1 MSSSAYL
8 FVQTLT
14 HNAVSNLTAPGKSGQ
29 ERAMTTPSPLV
40 PVTILTGFLGSGKTT
55 LLNHILRERHGHKI
69 AVIMNEF
76 GEVDIDSDLVLKT
89 EEEIYQMTNGCM
101 CCVADVRQD
110 VVKIIAKLL
119 ASGQRLDHIIVETS
133 GLADPAPVAAAF
145 FVDEEAARRVNLDA
159 IVTMVDAMHIGQH
172 LADVRMNA
180 TDNQA
185 ADQIMAADR
194 IVLNKTDLV
203 DEAGLAGAVLAVR
216 RVNETAPIVHS
227 QQAKVALEEILGI
240 GGFTPASIA
249 TRPDFFEDDH
259 AHRHDPSLVSESFI
273 YGAPFDAGKLAVFLE
288 ATTRDGGADLFR
300 VKGIVA
306 VAGDPNRWVLQAVHT
321 LLDFRAD
328 IPWGA
333 TPPSS
338 KFVFIGRSLDR
349 ASLGRS
355 LDACLS

>member
-1 MSSSAYL
+1 M
-8 FVQTLT
+8 
-14 HNAVSNLTAPGKSGQ
+14 NGSNI
-29 ERAMTTPSPLV
+29 V

-55 LLNHILRERHGHKI
+55 LLNHILRERHGHRI

-76 GEVDIDSDLVLKT
+76 GEVDIDSDLILKT

-110 VVKIIAKLL
+110 VIKVIAKLF
-119 ASGQRLDHIIVETS
+119 ASGQPLDHIIVETS

-145 FVDEEAARRVNLDA
+145 FVDEEAAGRVNLDA
-159 IVTMVDAMHIGQH
+159 IVTMVDAVHIGQH
-172 LADVRMNA
+172 LADERMNA

-203 DEAGLAGAVLAVR
+203 DTTGLVEAEKQVR
-216 RVNETAPIVHS
+216 RVNETAPIVRSSH
-227 QQAKVALEEILGI
+227 AKVALEEILGI
-240 GGFTPASIA
+240 GGFAPPSIA
-249 TRPDFFEDDH
+249 TRPDFFEDT
-259 AHRHDPSLVSESFI
+259 AHTHDPSLVSESFI
-273 YGAPFDAGKLAVFLE
+273 YGAPFDAAKLQVFLE
-288 ATTRDGGADLFR
+288 KTTREGSADLFR
-300 VKGIVA
+300 LKGIVA
-306 VAGDPNRWVLQAVHT
+306 ITGDPNRWVLQAVHT

-338 KFVFIGRSLDR
+338 KFVFIGRNLDR
-349 ASLGRS
+349 ARLGRG
-355 LDACLS
+355 LDECLAG

>member
-1 MSSSAYL
+1 
-8 FVQTLT
+8 
-14 HNAVSNLTAPGKSGQ
+14 
-29 ERAMTTPSPLV
+29 MTTPSNIV

-76 GEVDIDSDLVLKT
+76 GEVDIDSDLILKT

-110 VVKIIAKLL
+110 VIKIIAKLF

-145 FVDEEAARRVNLDA
+145 FVDEEAAGRVNLDA
-159 IVTMVDAMHIGQH
+159 IVTMVDAVHIAQH
-172 LADVRMNA
+172 LADERMNA

-194 IVLNKTDLV
+194 IVMNKTDLV
-203 DEAGLAGAVLAVR
+203 DAAGLAEAERHVR
-216 RVNETAPIVHS
+216 RVNETAPIVRSSH
-227 QQAKVALEEILGI
+227 AKVALDEILGV
-240 GGFTPASIA
+240 GGFSPPSIA
-249 TRPDFFEDDH
+249 TRPDFFEDTTH
-259 AHRHDPSLVSESFI
+259 THDPSLVSQAFI
-273 YGAPFDAGKLAVFLE
+273 YGAPFDRGKLTAWLE
-288 ATTRDGGADLFR
+288 QTTQAMAADLFR
-300 VKGIVA
+300 LKGIIA
-306 VAGDPNRWVLQAVHT
+306 VHGSPNRWVLQAVHT

-328 IPWGA
+328 IPWGD

-338 KFVFIGRSLDR
+338 KFVFIGRNLDR
-349 ASLGRS
+349 AALGRA
-355 LDACLS
+355 LDECLAGT

>member
-1 MSSSAYL
+1 MIP
-8 FVQTLT
+8 T
-14 HNAVSNLTAPGKSGQ
+14 KI
-29 ERAMTTPSPLV
+29 V

-76 GEVDIDSDLVLKT
+76 GEVDIDSDLILKT

-110 VVKIIAKLL
+110 VIKIIAKLF
-119 ASGQRLDHIIVETS
+119 ASGQPLDHIIVETS

-145 FVDEEAARRVNLDA
+145 FVDEEAAGRVNLDA
-159 IVTMVDAMHIGQH
+159 IVTMVDAVHIGQH
-172 LADVRMNA
+172 LADERMNA

-194 IVLNKTDLV
+194 IVMNKTDLV
-203 DEAGLAGAVLAVR
+203 DAAGLAAATRAVR
-216 RVNETAPIVHS
+216 RVNETAPIVQSSHA
-227 QQAKVALEEILGI
+227 QVALAEILGI
-240 GGFTPASIA
+240 GGFAPPSIA

-259 AHRHDPSLVSESFI
+259 AHRHDLSLVSESFI
-273 YGAPFDAGKLAVFLE
+273 YGAPFDAGKLAAFLH
-288 ATTRDGGADLFR
+288 ATTEAGGADLFR

-306 VAGDPNRWVLQAVHT
+306 ILGDANRWVLQAVHT

-328 IPWGA
+328 IPWGT

-338 KFVFIGRSLDR
+338 KFVFIGRNLDR
-349 ASLGRS
+349 ARLGRG
-355 LDACLS
+355 LDACLAV